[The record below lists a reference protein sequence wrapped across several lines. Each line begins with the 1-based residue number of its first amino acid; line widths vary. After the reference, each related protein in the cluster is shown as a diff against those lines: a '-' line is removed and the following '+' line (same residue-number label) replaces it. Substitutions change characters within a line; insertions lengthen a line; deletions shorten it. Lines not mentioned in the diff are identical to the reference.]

1 MSHQQSMEALAHGD
15 QIRLAR
21 SRAKKA
27 MRAHELSLEAAL
39 RLECCQGMRISQLLE
54 AQWNWGPARSLGL
67 LGKLGISP
75 LRRVGQLTDRQRAL
89 IETGV

>member
-1 MSHQQSMEALAHGD
+1 MSAQSLEALAYGD
-15 QIRLAR
+15 EIRLAR

-39 RLECCQGMRISQLLE
+39 SLDCCQGMRISQLLE
-54 AQWNWGPARSLGL
+54 AQWNWGPARTLGL

-75 LRRVGQLTDRQRAL
+75 LRRVGQLTERQLRVIVEAA
-89 IETGV
+89 